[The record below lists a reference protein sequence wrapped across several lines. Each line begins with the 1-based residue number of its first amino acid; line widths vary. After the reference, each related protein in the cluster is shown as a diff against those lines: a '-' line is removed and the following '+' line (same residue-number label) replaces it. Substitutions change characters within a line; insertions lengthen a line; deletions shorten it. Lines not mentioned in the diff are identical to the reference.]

1 MATPGERISV
11 LETKVENIETK
22 IDDLRTDIKADNAEL
37 KQQLTT
43 MYEAS
48 CSQHSELAKKITD
61 LEQFKSKWVWMAA
74 GALALLGFIT
84 GHSDLLAKFLK

>member
-1 MATPGERISV
+1 MATSGERISV

-22 IDDLRTDIKADNAEL
+22 IDDLRTDLRTDNTEL
-37 KQQLTT
+37 KQQLST

-61 LEQFKSKWVWMAA
+61 LEQFKNKWVWTAA
-74 GALALLGFIT
+74 GAVALLGFIT
-84 GHSDLLAKFLK
+84 GHSDFIIKFLK